1 MPRKSPVHYIAP
13 SAVSIVPNANNTA
26 SDLAVYVARGTKVKV
41 YSPGIKELGMV
52 NETYQEWTLTGRNR
66 RLADATKPYTLY
78 ARLSKTNKTDG
89 YLVFAPM
96 KDRNVGVEGE
106 QPDWHDK
113 YNYPTVEGMTD
124 IDGALTDQNY
134 WYIKLGEVGEP
145 KDGQRTVDLD
155 TGILTT
161 DQYNMEWSTNPADM
175 PLRVEIGCTIG
186 DEDAGPTP
194 YVPAGSQLVL
204 TASLMRGW
212 VDAAKEESF
221 DHWEISRNTGDA
233 DADAAWPDNVR
244 KEAFAESGS
253 ITITHVRGD
262 GDDFRGL
269 VAVPFTVTAMRRKAE
284 PEPEPEP
291 EPEEN
296 AENTENTEVTENTGE
311 QDNAGES
318 EGQEGGDEQPVTY
331 ESIAST
337 SITIYAESA
346 ETYEIVLS
354 DRKVVYNAETHTYTP
369 EDGVTIRIRTTD
381 QHGDAADITY
391 GQLEIACL
399 SLEYAVGSSAA
410 WTDMDLGGPSDE
422 TVTTVIPVE
431 VFAGLQNYDTVYVRL
446 VRDADT
452 SSQGSLGVA
461 IELARQTIMYEVV
474 QQQEPTTREREWIYL
489 RSRMSITFGGATSAN
504 PEPAL
509 VAYGEENPEGTAGH
523 VNQDKYKDHWVPE
536 GWQMNDP
543 GADSTW
549 YYVYASWRDWVPAST
564 DPETGEAVAAHWGD
578 FIPARTWHQYNS
590 GGGGEGLFI
599 SKLYNDVANGVIT
612 FLKGIKIGA
621 QRLFGW
627 DEDGNITARNV
638 TADTFNVEKFTAHQS
653 LMNEIYSDNFN
664 WDYGMN
670 GTGFI
675 LTKFGP
681 NNHAFL
687 ALDDLVVRGKMTVNT
702 LEIREETYTGGNQH
716 WSPAGSIIF
725 RVDYLDGDGEPLG
738 FQTVAAPWLLNGQPF
753 LTIENQQLSS
763 IAYASRKEVR
773 ELVGQRISEVSKFR
787 CYIVADNGSTTTRN
801 FWCIGDQARCQTYN
815 IVSRDKRDGEG
826 DYAVGAVQ
834 TMDPLAGVPGSD
846 GYDPEHPTESKT
858 MENVYYWR
866 LVVGVGTAKLEDGK
880 TYNYIDLSNQN
891 VEQGGLVINRTY
903 AEGSDIPATGD
914 TLVCFGNDSNTDR
927 MGVVSIETYN
937 SANETRTDQT
947 PAIKMY
953 GGIND
958 FNMNGKRTAIFSPGL
973 VEINSNIFR
982 LTTYDGSV
990 TPVTNQR
997 GKWSSTEKY
1006 HYGDMVSHNGSN
1018 WLCIIDGDYYWV
1030 DGWVN
1035 ENDPNYANRNLH
1047 YSASDSRTHLYKDGL
1062 LDAGEKGFEYS
1073 KGHLAGYRDHA
1084 LRLIQTFVMGVEP
1097 SKNEP
1102 ASLVWR
1108 WKGEAEAGPRG
1119 DFKSRVFIRSAVMPL
1134 TPANDTPQGTT
1145 YNTYDN
1151 PIPHPMSHVIGGQT
1165 VTETWSDG
1173 VPDDDF
1179 QLWSSICTFHGDGT
1193 KTDWSAPAPESDSQT
1208 QDIEFSAVENQQ
1220 TTPYGDDATQKD
1232 SNAYKQQRHSQGW
1245 YDPSDTLP
1253 QDVKWKD
1260 MIWRAERQIK
1270 NDVYVGDW
1278 VVTRAKGEKGDP
1290 GELDPETKQEI
1301 IDEVSSLVES
1311 GLTLIIE
1318 PQVIIVSQASK
1329 GDSSNPAQLT
1339 PLTRTAKVRIL
1350 RNGVSVKM
1358 ELVPGSV
1365 SLVGSDGSTSCG
1377 TASGVVNKSR
1387 ESSSDPWNYEFVV
1400 SLDSIRWA
1408 QNQTTQRYEYVDDN
1422 GLIGFTLR
1430 VYDNE
1435 DTGSPYQD
1443 YGLVVKWY
1451 LNRLGART
1459 QEIEGDMEKTY
1470 MSRTEYSLDDQY
1482 NNLLLHT
1489 KDPQHYTSEDSDGR
1503 WISESSTNCTL
1514 VQEVSDTPVNGYTTA
1529 FRVTRNNSGYVWK
1542 QNHTFWRRDVT
1553 YKFSAYVR
1561 STSLVSTFRI
1571 SVKQG
1576 NYERFFNSDTVNEK
1590 WTYVQMPITMPD
1602 YVETYDQNTK
1612 ALTSSA
1618 YFQMG
1623 SSLGTVEYI
1632 APTIVD
1638 TTSASVLR
1646 SDYEG
1651 QIETSAKGVKEEFN
1665 TTLNNGYVTKQY
1677 MANYERTAE
1686 QNLSRVEAKI
1696 PGTNMVDYNGWEY
1709 YSGGLAETDEST
1721 QKIYGASSQNDF
1733 CSPAMFLKSG
1743 VTYVFSVYAATS
1755 PRLYYARCN
1764 GDPSEVGNTMSWTNL
1779 SANTAQDT
1787 YDNKSRYYI
1796 SFTVPNGVNDYY
1808 KVEVYRVTEFYRP
1821 QFEVGSEPTAWVAS
1835 GSKNYSSEIK
1845 QTADEINLK
1854 VDGIADETTEIKVTA
1869 DAIRMG
1875 ITTGWKKN
1883 YVVNPLATDGRV
1895 NIVTSSDIKS
1905 DNEFGQVVELANNGG
1920 DWQLNSVID
1929 SSYEEL
1935 TGKTVTWFCIVKAI
1949 ERRNVSPYNCKLH
1962 FGTGANETIRNLH
1975 AIVMTAT
1982 YTSATTPMTIEA
1994 VGNLNTSYYKDISYG
2009 QQKIG
2014 ENGWYICWVSATPR
2028 SSSRTIIDGGDIYA
2042 CGFNSMEGKW
2052 QIYYG
2057 GVVLGNECP
2066 SVDVIR
2072 ESGNLK
2078 RTGIDIEN
2086 GKVDVRADDFTVRN
2100 NKGEQTLGV
2109 DSDGNFE
2116 VSGTIKAYNLYR
2128 NLCIITGWQSE
2139 YTGSQSIYYSS
2150 NWYYCNGTSDE
2161 TERYGYEEGKYYEN
2175 PLTYDY
2181 MVQCT
2186 YAADIISLRN
2196 NAANDWPSGGIICI
2210 PRPQDFPGKTIEIRH
2225 NATNGGGSAV
2235 LRACDGSLA
2244 FADFQYSNQGVE
2256 SLYGSAVVSQ
2266 TVQSYDSMS
2275 LYSYKFGNKY
2285 YWRIVGLIHGGGITA
2300 DVNNIHYE
2308 WGLAKR
2314 RL

>member
-26 SDLAVYVARGTKVKV
+26 SDLAVYVARGTKIKV

-66 RLADATKPYTLY
+66 RLADATKPYTIY

-96 KDRNVGVEGE
+96 KDRNAGMEGE

-161 DQYNMEWSTNPADM
+161 DQYNIEWSTNPADM

-212 VDAAKEESF
+212 VDAAEEESF

-244 KEAFAESGS
+244 KEAFAGSGS

-269 VAVPFTVTAMRRKAE
+269 VAVPFTVTAMRRKVE

-311 QDNAGES
+311 S

-331 ESIAST
+331 EPIAST

-399 SLEYAVGSSAA
+399 SLEYAVGSSSA

-431 VFAGLQNYDTVYVRL
+431 VFAALQNYDTVYVRL

-509 VAYGEENPEGTAGH
+509 VAYGEENPEGIAGH
-523 VNQDKYKDHWVPE
+523 VNQDKHKDHWVPE

-549 YYVYASWRDWVPAST
+549 YYVYASWRDWIPAST
-564 DPETGEAVAAHWGD
+564 DPDTGEAVAAHWGD

-590 GGGGEGLFI
+590 GGGGEGVFI

-716 WSPAGSIIF
+716 WSPAGSVIF
-725 RVDYLDGDGEPLG
+725 RVDFIGLDENNKEYKMGMSE
-738 FQTVAAPWLLNGQPF
+738 VSAPWLLNGQPF
-753 LTIENQQLSS
+753 LTIEKNLLPT
-763 IAYASRKEVR
+763 IAYATRKQIQETLGS
-773 ELVGQRISEVSKFR
+773 EISNVYKFR
-787 CYIVADNGSTTTRN
+787 CYIVADNGTTATRN
-801 FWCIGDQARCQTYN
+801 FWCVGDQARCQTYN

-826 DYAVGAVQ
+826 AYEPGAIQ
-834 TMDPLAGVPGSD
+834 TIDPLANVPVDQKD
-846 GYDPEHPTESKT
+846 GAKT

-866 LVVGVGTAKLEDGK
+866 LVLKVGTEKLEDGK
-880 TYNYIDLSNQN
+880 SYNYIDLANQHAKDEHGN
-891 VEQGGLVINRTY
+891 IVNKTFVD
-903 AEGSDIPATGD
+903 GSDIPAAGD
-914 TLVCFGNDSNTDR
+914 TIIQFGNDRNIDR
-927 MGVVSIETYN
+927 MGIISHETYN
-937 SANETRTDQT
+937 GAGETGQT

-953 GGIND
+953 GGVSD
-958 FNMNGKRTAIFSPGL
+958 FTVNGKRTAMMSPSL
-973 VEINSNIFR
+973 WEINTNIFR
-982 LTTYDGSV
+982 LVTHDGSV
-990 TPVTNQR
+990 TPIINDR
-997 GKWSSTEKY
+997 GKWDPDERY
-1006 HYGDMVSHNGSN
+1006 HYADQVVHNGGI
-1018 WLCIIDGDYYWV
+1018 WLCIIDQDYYWV
-1030 DGWVN
+1030 DGWEDGGDDSN
-1035 ENDPNYANRNLH
+1035 KWLH
-1047 YSASDSRTHLYKDGL
+1047 YDSQDPRTHLYKDGL
-1062 LDAGEKGFEYS
+1062 LNEGESGFEFS
-1073 KGHLAGYRDHA
+1073 KGHLVGNSNYL
-1084 LRLIQTFVMGVEP
+1084 LRLISTFTQTEP
-1097 SKNEP
+1097 SDQVELIW
-1102 ASLVWR
+1102 A

-1119 DFKSRVFIRSAVMPL
+1119 DFKSRVFCRTND
-1134 TPANDTPQGTT
+1134 TPTTPVGTTPQGTT

-1151 PIPHPMSHVIGGQT
+1151 PIPPASGPNGKYV
-1165 VTETWSDG
+1165 WSDG
-1173 VPDDDF
+1173 IPSGTE
-1179 QLWSSICTFHGDGT
+1179 QIWSTVCTFHGSGGNSG
-1193 KTDWSAPAPESDSQT
+1193 WSTPQPESDT
-1208 QDIEFSAVENQQ
+1208 ADWDVEFSLNALDQKPSAPSGN
-1220 TTPYGDDATQKD
+1220 TP
-1232 SNAYKQQRHSQGW
+1232 HSDHSSEGW
-1245 YDPSDTLP
+1245 YDPTLNQTLP
-1253 QDVKWKD
+1253 STKTWYD
-1260 MIWRAERQIK
+1260 MNWRAERKIS
-1270 NDVYVGDW
+1270 NGAYEGGW
-1278 VVTRAKGEKGDP
+1278 VITKIKGEKGDP
-1290 GELDPETKQEI
+1290 GEIDQQTMDEI
-1301 IDEVSSLVES
+1301 VDEVSALVKA

-1329 GDSSNPAQLT
+1329 SDSSAVS
-1339 PLTRTAKVRIL
+1339 PLTGSMTAKVRIL
-1350 RNGVSVKM
+1350 RNGESVRM
-1358 ELVPGSV
+1358 EKKPYSSV
-1365 SLVGSDGSTSCG
+1365 TVVGSTTGQSCG
-1377 TASGVVNKSR
+1377 TAIIQDEDENH
-1387 ESSSDPWNYEFVV
+1387 SSHNYAQIVT
-1400 SLDSIRWA
+1400 LTSINSA
-1408 QNQTTQRYEYVDDN
+1408 YNSTTKRYDYVDDN

-1430 VYDNE
+1430 VYDDDE
-1435 DTGSPYQD
+1435 DDTKYKD
-1443 YGLVVKWY
+1443 YSLTIKWY

-1459 QEIEGDMEKTY
+1459 QEIEGDVERTY
-1470 MSRTEYSLDDQY
+1470 MTRTEYSLDDQY

-1489 KDPQHYTSEDSDGR
+1489 QNPENYTGDGTNGT
-1503 WISESSTNCTL
+1503 WNAENSTNCTL
-1514 VQEVSDTPVNGYTTA
+1514 VQNVSDTPVNGYTTA
-1529 FRVTRNNSGYVWK
+1529 FRVARSSNGYVWK
-1542 QNHTFWRRDVT
+1542 QNHTFWRRNVT

-1576 NYERFFNSDTVNEK
+1576 NYERFYDSDTVNEK
-1590 WTYVQMPITMPD
+1590 WTYVQIPITMSD
-1602 YVETYDQNTK
+1602 YAETYDQDTK

-1651 QIETSAKGVKEEFN
+1651 QIETSAKGLSTEFSERCDTIEGNVRINAHNISTLDQTAREIKAEVSRIEENTEIIMPASTWKSITITDYDIDEYWGVTTKDYVVIPGNLALAMTTTEDWVVEFLYYNSDKVAVGSSGYIEADQTTPYHDGQKYKPASVPSSAVYVKIIAFYPGWESDYGDTDVTHFIN
-1665 TTLNNGYVTKQY
+1665 VSKPVLVDSKLASTGYV
-1677 MANYERTAE
+1677 
-1686 QNLSRVEAKI
+1686 
-1696 PGTNMVDYNGWEY
+1696 D
-1709 YSGGLAETDEST
+1709 
-1721 QKIYGASSQNDF
+1721 
-1733 CSPAMFLKSG
+1733 
-1743 VTYVFSVYAATS
+1743 
-1755 PRLYYARCN
+1755 
-1764 GDPSEVGNTMSWTNL
+1764 
-1779 SANTAQDT
+1779 
-1787 YDNKSRYYI
+1787 
-1796 SFTVPNGVNDYY
+1796 
-1808 KVEVYRVTEFYRP
+1808 
-1821 QFEVGSEPTAWVAS
+1821 
-1835 GSKNYSSEIK
+1835 
-1845 QTADEINLK
+1845 
-1854 VDGIADETTEIKVTA
+1854 VTA
-1869 DAIRMG
+1869 DSVRIG
-1875 ITTGWKKN
+1875 ITDE
-1883 YVVNPLATDGRV
+1883 L
-1895 NIVTSSDIKS
+1895 SS
-1905 DNEFGQVVELANNGG
+1905 
-1920 DWQLNSVID
+1920 
-1929 SSYEEL
+1929 
-1935 TGKTVTWFCIVKAI
+1935 
-1949 ERRNVSPYNCKLH
+1949 
-1962 FGTGANETIRNLH
+1962 
-1975 AIVMTAT
+1975 
-1982 YTSATTPMTIEA
+1982 
-1994 VGNLNTSYYKDISYG
+1994 
-2009 QQKIG
+2009 
-2014 ENGWYICWVSATPR
+2014 
-2028 SSSRTIIDGGDIYA
+2028 
-2042 CGFNSMEGKW
+2042 
-2052 QIYYG
+2052 
-2057 GVVLGNECP
+2057 
-2066 SVDVIR
+2066 
-2072 ESGNLK
+2072 
-2078 RTGIDIEN
+2078 TGIDIERGMIRLDAERTIVTGNLQAKGIDTEETAGHRIHIEGGTFNVYDNN
-2086 GKVDVRADDFTVRN
+2086 GNVGLRIGWDDEDN
-2100 NKGEQTLGV
+2100 GAPYIILCN
-2109 DSDGNFE
+2109 SDG
-2116 VSGTIKAYNLYR
+2116 SKSY
-2128 NLCIITGWQSE
+2128 
-2139 YTGSQSIYYSS
+2139 
-2150 NWYYCNGTSDE
+2150 
-2161 TERYGYEEGKYYEN
+2161 K
-2175 PLTYDY
+2175 LTYDGVKTASGTFTNDDLNTTSLRLNPSGY
-2181 MVQCT
+2181 SASVISANT
-2186 YAADIISLRN
+2186 YATYYYKY
-2196 NAANDWPSGGIICI
+2196 NAAKNNITGAYSRQNPNSSGVYDDSWAALRSQYDNKWFNTQSVSNVLQANTSYMIADGYYIASTGTSQVVGTKTIYTRAFYAASGG
-2210 PRPQDFPGKTIEIRH
+2210 TLSSV
-2225 NATNGGGSAV
+2225 GSV
-2235 LRACDGSLA
+2235 YYYLDGSV
-2244 FADFQYSNQGVE
+2244 GMWCE
-2256 SLYGSAVVSQ
+2256 SDGSGAQ
-2266 TVQSYDSMS
+2266 KQFDPNRYLKPT
-2275 LYSYKFGNKY
+2275 
-2285 YWRIVGLIHGGGITA
+2285 R
-2300 DVNNIHYE
+2300 E
-2308 WGLAKR
+2308 
-2314 RL
+2314 